1 MFALDATIHAFLPPR
16 MTATLLRLFYAACLA
31 GATYNHI
38 TPILAHGWRH
48 AYGTTFWPVAL
59 YWNAL
64 TFIDPLT
71 IALLF
76 LKRRAGILLLVVLM
90 LSDVTINTAMTIA
103 WSQPPDARYIEQCLF
118 LLIVLTT
125 ARLALRHG
133 RA

>member
-1 MFALDATIHAFLPPR
+1 MISI
-16 MTATLLRLFYAACLA
+16 LLRLFSAACLA

-48 AYGTTFWPVAL
+48 AYGATFWPVTL

-76 LKRRAGILLLVVLM
+76 LKPRAGVVLLLALM
-90 LSDVTINTAMTIA
+90 VSDVTINTAMTIA
-103 WSQPPDARYIEQCLF
+103 WSQRPDSRYIEQCLF

-125 ARLALRHG
+125 APTVWLAVALPRPS
-133 RA
+133 AYK